1 MHTKSLFDSLTTG
14 GITMSNEEFI
24 EYILDGIG
32 HEYKEFITS
41 LHLRPKL
48 TFDEFFDLVVQEEQ
62 LLKWMNSMSLSTGV
76 ALSTDRFSTD
86 DNHNQCPRSQGYKS
100 SGRGHR

>member
-1 MHTKSLFDSLTTG
+1 MHAKSLFDSLTTVET
-14 GITMSNEEFI
+14 TMLDEEFI

-48 TFDEFFDLVVQEEQ
+48 AFDEFFDLII
-62 LLKWMNSMSLSTGV
+62 
-76 ALSTDRFSTD
+76 
-86 DNHNQCPRSQGYKS
+86 
-100 SGRGHR
+100 